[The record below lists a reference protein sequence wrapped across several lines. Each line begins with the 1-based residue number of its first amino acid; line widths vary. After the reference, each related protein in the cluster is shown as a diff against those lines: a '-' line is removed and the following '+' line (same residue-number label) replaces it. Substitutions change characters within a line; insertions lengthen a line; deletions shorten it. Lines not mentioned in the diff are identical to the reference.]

1 MKTLLTIALVAAG
14 LLIYRSANAGKP
26 AAPAANTPA
35 SLELSDQFEA
45 PQRLS
50 FPATG
55 ITLLT
60 IADRQGSEQIEG
72 WVTPVKQRFG
82 GRIDIRGIADVS
94 SVPAP
99 LRSMV
104 RKRFQ
109 KLQTHPVMMDWEG
122 IAVKRFAPAAGKAN
136 ILVLDSHGKTLARLS
151 GEANASALQNLNGV
165 IERALADH
173 KAKSAAK

>member
-1 MKTLLTIALVAAG
+1 MKTLLTISLVTAG
-14 LLIYRSANAGKP
+14 LLVYRSANAGRP
-26 AAPAANTPA
+26 AAPATNTPA

-45 PQRLS
+45 PQKLS

-55 ITLLT
+55 LTLLT
-60 IADRQGSEQIEG
+60 IADRQGSEHIAG

-82 GRIDIRGIADVS
+82 SRIDIRGIADVS

-104 RKRFQ
+104 RKKFQ

-122 IAVKRFAPAAGKAN
+122 VAVKRFAPVAGKAN
-136 ILVLDSHGKTLARLS
+136 ILVLDSHGKILARLS
-151 GEANASALQNLNGV
+151 GEANASALQNLSGV
-165 IERALADH
+165 IERALAEPKS
-173 KAKSAAK
+173 KAAAK